1 MISKVSFATPVY
13 NNRVGFKANKA
24 PDKNKYPKIHQA
36 WQLAE
41 KKEVKDAIELT
52 VKKKV
57 NSWEFDN
64 ITDDLNIEYYRV
76 SDKDKE
82 ALKQTLDAQNE
93 WQINVEDGSREVLQY
108 YIEQISKGEN
118 VFRTFSYH

>member
-1 MISKVSFATPVY
+1 MLNKVSFATPVY

-41 KKEVKDAIELT
+41 KKEVKAAIELT
-52 VKKKV
+52 VKKKPDLKKV
-57 NSWEFDN
+57 GDV
-64 ITDDLNIEYYRV
+64 THDLNIGCYRV
-76 SDKDKE
+76 SEKDKE

-93 WQINVEDGSREVLQY
+93 WQINVENGSREVLQY
-108 YIEQISKGEN
+108 YIEQTSKGER
-118 VFRTFSYH
+118 V